1 MEIDNEWLRHF
12 AKEYES
18 RSADAAAVD
27 KLLAEVGLVRS
38 DLAVSNKRV
47 DPVKEGH
54 FFRAACDELKDLSF
68 AAEAGSKFEN
78 PTHILGYITKC
89 SENLREAIEN
99 ATRYAVL
106 VDETLNHSLKMSGNH
121 ASMEV
126 DYADGS
132 FAKFHRRNE
141 FAVFGAISRMRALT
155 GINFFPLEI
164 RFQHPLR
171 TASDQIRKLAGCP
184 VHFGAERTEIIL
196 SLSCL
201 ELPIPTFDPNLRKY
215 LTEYG
220 EKLLNERPNNNG
232 DLRGKIEGVVLS
244 GLPGRIASAEEV
256 ASSLGLSR
264 RSLARRLNEQGLS
277 FREIVDHIRCDLA
290 QTYLKGGFTIGEIAF
305 YFDYA
310 GQAAFATA
318 FKRWTGTTPRDFQF
332 KNSQV

>member
-12 AKEYES
+12 AGEFE
-18 RSADAAAVD
+18 RRIADATAVD
-27 KLLAEVGLVRS
+27 NLLREVGLARS

-68 AAEAGSKFEN
+68 AAEVGSRFVN
-78 PTHILGYITKC
+78 STHILGYITKC

-99 ATRYAVL
+99 ATRFSVL

-126 DYADGS
+126 NYADGS
-132 FAKFHRRNE
+132 FAKFHRRIE
-141 FAVFGAISRMRALT
+141 FAVFSAISQMRALT
-155 GINFFPLEI
+155 GVNFYPLEI
-164 RFQHPLR
+164 RFQHPLL
-171 TASDQIRKLAGCP
+171 TARKQIGKLAGCP
-184 VHFGAERTEIIL
+184 VHFGAETTEIIL

-201 ELPIPTFDPNLRKY
+201 DLPIPTFDPNLKKH

-220 EKLLNERPNNNG
+220 EKLLNERPNHNG
-232 DLRGKIEGVVLS
+232 DLREKIEGIVLS

-264 RSLARRLNEQGLS
+264 RSLARRLSEQGLS

-305 YFDYA
+305 YLDYA

-318 FKRWTGTTPRDFQF
+318 FKRWTGTTPRAFQV
-332 KNSQV
+332 NT